1 MVYKNFLLRCLF
13 AVIILSIYFII
24 SYIDFNLVFYLIL
37 LIYFIILLEI
47 IIYFKTYKFI
57 PIIYI
62 ALSLICFF
70 NIDFKELKILDF
82 NLLLII
88 IITFDIFSYFF
99 GKAIG
104 KTKLIN
110 ISPKKTIEGLVGGIE
125 KMNYGIEKCNSDL
138 NIAASDISK
147 KFKNTSQEEK
157 KYYKIEVDAARSYP
171 FTGKSSITSLSFNFL
186 DGAKMILACYIM
198 DKQAEQKES
207 FLTSI
212 SNKKDTFRVDIRS
225 HKFNNFLKKNK

>member
-1 MVYKNFLLRCLF
+1 MRTCRKNNLIFFFLIWILTPQTLSLADNIRYFQIEGMKIGDSALDYFSESQLENNEQGWHNYTHKEYSSSLMPGEGIYKWFLVSYKN
-13 AVIILSIYFII
+13 
-24 SYIDFNLVFYLIL
+24 DDD
-37 LIYFIILLEI
+37 
-47 IIYFKTYKFI
+47 KF
-57 PIIYI
+57 
-62 ALSLICFF
+62 
-70 NIDFKELKILDF
+70 
-82 NLLLII
+82 
-88 IITFDIFSYFF
+88 
-99 GKAIG
+99 
-104 KTKLIN
+104 
-110 ISPKKTIEGLVGGIE
+110 TIEGLVGGIE

>member
-1 MVYKNFLLRCLF
+1 MWKKQPNIFFLIWISTSQTLSLADNIRYFQIEGMKIGDSALDYFSESQLENNEQGWHNYTHKEYSSSLMPGEGIYKWFLVSYKN
-13 AVIILSIYFII
+13 
-24 SYIDFNLVFYLIL
+24 DDD
-37 LIYFIILLEI
+37 
-47 IIYFKTYKFI
+47 KF
-57 PIIYI
+57 
-62 ALSLICFF
+62 
-70 NIDFKELKILDF
+70 
-82 NLLLII
+82 
-88 IITFDIFSYFF
+88 
-99 GKAIG
+99 
-104 KTKLIN
+104 
-110 ISPKKTIEGLVGGIE
+110 TIEGLVGGIE

-138 NIAASDISK
+138 NIAALDISK
-147 KFKNTSQEEK
+147 KFNNTSQEEK